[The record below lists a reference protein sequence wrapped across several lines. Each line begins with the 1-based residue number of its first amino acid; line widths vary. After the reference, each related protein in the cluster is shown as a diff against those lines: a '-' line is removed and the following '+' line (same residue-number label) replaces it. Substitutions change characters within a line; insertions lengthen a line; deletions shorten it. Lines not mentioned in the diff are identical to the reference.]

1 MVQAHQCEQRDMNT
15 RVAQREGE
23 RVGLEATLSS
33 EAAAHAQ
40 VETVKQL
47 PLDLLRTAEELALE
61 SEEYT

>member
-1 MVQAHQCEQRDMNT
+1 MNT

-47 PLDLLRTAEELALE
+47 QLDLLRTAEELALE

>member
-1 MVQAHQCEQRDMNT
+1 MVLT
-15 RVAQREGE
+15 LILTLVWREGE

-40 VETVKQL
+40 VEKVKQL
-47 PLDLLRTAEELALE
+47 QLDLLRTAEELSLE